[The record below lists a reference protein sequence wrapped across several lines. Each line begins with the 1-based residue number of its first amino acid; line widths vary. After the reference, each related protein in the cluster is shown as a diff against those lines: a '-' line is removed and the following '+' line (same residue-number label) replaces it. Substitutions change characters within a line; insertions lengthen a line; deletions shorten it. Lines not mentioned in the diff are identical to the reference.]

1 MKKKRLNKF
10 LSDIAVYLVGSLI
23 YSSAVTMFVSPNEIS
38 PGGLTGIATA
48 LNFLFALP
56 SGTVLFLLNI
66 PILIMGHLK
75 FGGKFIVKTAIAT
88 VLISFSLTVTDAIL
102 PQFVIDKILA
112 SVFGGILMGTGIS
125 LIMLKGAT
133 TGGVDVIAKLINRR
147 FKHITVG
154 KIILIVDA
162 LVIGF
167 AAVAY
172 RNIESILYSV
182 ISIYATSHIM
192 DTVLYGADKGKM
204 IYIITEYPVEVC
216 REINTVLQRGV
227 TILSAKGGYTGK
239 ERSLLL
245 CTVRRY
251 EVSGVYEI
259 VDKYD
264 INAFIVVSDAGEI
277 LGEGFKNKY

>member
-1 MKKKRLNKF
+1 M
-10 LSDIAVYLVGSLI
+10 
-23 YSSAVTMFVSPNEIS
+23 
-38 PGGLTGIATA
+38 
-48 LNFLFALP
+48 
-56 SGTVLFLLNI
+56 
-66 PILIMGHLK
+66 
-75 FGGKFIVKTAIAT
+75 
-88 VLISFSLTVTDAIL
+88 VTDTIL

-154 KIILIVDA
+154 KIILFVDA
-162 LVIGF
+162 LVICF

-192 DTVLYGADKGKM
+192 DAVLYGADKGKM

>member
-1 MKKKRLNKF
+1 MKKKRLKRF

-66 PILIMGHLK
+66 PILIMGYLK
-75 FGGKFIVKTAIAT
+75 FGGKFIIKTAIAT

-125 LIMLKGAT
+125 LIMLRGAT

>member
-66 PILIMGHLK
+66 PILIMGYLK